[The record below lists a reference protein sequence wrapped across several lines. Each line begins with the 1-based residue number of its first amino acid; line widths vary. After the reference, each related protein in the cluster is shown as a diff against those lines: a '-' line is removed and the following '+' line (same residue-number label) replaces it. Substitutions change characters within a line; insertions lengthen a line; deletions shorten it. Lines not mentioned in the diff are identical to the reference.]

1 MGATKEPVTRSM
13 LSVVIPT
20 NESERMLVRTLA
32 CLVPGATA
40 GLVGD
45 VILADAGS
53 SDDTAAV
60 GDVAGC
66 RFMPL
71 PGPLG
76 ARLAAAAQAA
86 RAPWLMF
93 LRPGVVLDTGWLRET
108 EDFLARADAMQAA
121 TFRPGGPSR
130 RSMIAEAISLAA
142 AAIFSPL
149 HPDRG
154 LLIHKNLY
162 AQLGGHHAAADD
174 PERDLLRRLGRA
186 RVTTLRCGA
195 SIT

>member
-1 MGATKEPVTRSM
+1 MGPTKELDTCSM

-20 NESERMLVRTLA
+20 NESERGLVRTLA
-32 CLVPGATA
+32 CLVPGAIE
-40 GLVGD
+40 GLLAE

-53 SDDTAAV
+53 SDDTEGV

-76 ARLAAAAQAA
+76 ARLRAAAMAA

-93 LRPGVVLDTGWLRET
+93 LRPGVALDAIWLREV
-108 EDFLARADAMQAA
+108 EGFLAGGDVMQAA
-121 TFRPGGPSR
+121 TFRPGGPAR
-130 RSMIAEAISLAA
+130 RSMLGEAVSLAA
-142 AAIFSPL
+142 AALFSPL

-154 LLIHKNLY
+154 LLIHKGLY
-162 AQLGGHHAAADD
+162 AQLGGHRAEADD
-174 PERDLLRRLGRA
+174 PERDLLGRIGRA

>member
-1 MGATKEPVTRSM
+1 M

-20 NESERMLVRTLA
+20 NESERGLVRTLA
-32 CLVPGATA
+32 CLVSGATG

-76 ARLAAAAQAA
+76 ARLNAAANAA
-86 RAPWLMF
+86 RASWLMF
-93 LRPGVVLDTGWLRET
+93 LRPGVVLDASWLREVD
-108 EDFLARADAMQAA
+108 DFLGGPGSDGMQAA
-121 TFRPGGPSR
+121 TFRPGGPAR
-130 RSMIAEAISLAA
+130 RSMLNEALSLAFA
-142 AAIFSPL
+142 ALFRGP
-149 HPDRG
+149 HPDCG
-154 LLIHKNLY
+154 LLIHKQLY
-162 AQLGGHHAAADD
+162 TRLGGHRAESED
-174 PERDLLRRLGRA
+174 PEQDLLRRLGRA
-186 RVTTLRCGA
+186 RITTLRCGA

>member
-1 MGATKEPVTRSM
+1 M

-20 NESERMLVRTLA
+20 NESERALVRTLA

-40 GLVGD
+40 GLVAE

-66 RFMPL
+66 KFMPL
-71 PGPLG
+71 PGPRG
-76 ARLAAAAQAA
+76 ERLSAAAGAA
-86 RAPWLMF
+86 RVQWLMF
-93 LRPGVVLDTGWLRET
+93 LRPGAVLDPGWLREV
-108 EDFLARADAMQAA
+108 EDFLANTGTDVMQAA
-121 TFRPGGPSR
+121 TFRPRGPAR
-130 RSMIAEAISLAA
+130 RSMLGEALSLAVA
-142 AAIFSPL
+142 ALVSPL

-154 LLIHKNLY
+154 LLIHKSLY
-162 AQLGGHHAAADD
+162 ALLGGHRADVED
-174 PERDLLRRLGRA
+174 PEQDLLRRLGRA
-186 RVTTLRCGA
+186 RVSTLRCGA